1 MKGQTKA
8 EKISCTISAESI
20 YIPVEFNWI
29 QTLFR
34 MKRVK
39 DGTGEEA
46 LSWLEE
52 MT

>member
-1 MKGQTKA
+1 M
-8 EKISCTISAESI
+8 SAESI

-29 QTLFR
+29 QTLLR
-34 MKRVK
+34 MKRAK

-52 MT
+52 IT